1 MNKLLLKLVMLFTP
15 LWKRVGA
22 DIPQLKAILE
32 AKLKTDDRK
41 PISFGANKGMQRKRK
56 KKKVRNN
63 TSFMTMM
70 LSFFMGMVYV
80 LPILIVDVNAAV
92 GLTLFYSLFV
102 FFFTFTLLTDFV
114 NVLVDTKDKLIL
126 FPKPITDKT
135 IILSRLLYMCIYI
148 FRLAIPMSLPAWI
161 VFGIMK
167 GWIGALWFPIPLI
180 MLILTVI
187 FLVSAFYIIVLRF
200 SKPGKFHDVLNYVQI
215 LFSVV
220 FFATYMLSSRI
231 IDPGSLET
239 LEINAYSWVKYVPT
253 YWLATAWSW
262 IDSSAEV
269 MAGTKW
275 LGIPAFIFP
284 FVGLW
289 LTVKYLAPHFVKSL
303 VASDNTN
310 TKKDKKKVVTGDS
323 KSAKKQSSMHRWA
336 DIFSAN
342 DTEKAG
348 FILTWLQTQRSR
360 TFRMRV
366 LPTFAYVPVYFLYIL
381 TMRNESFEE
390 VWLSLPESK
399 TYITLLYMSTFVIMQ
414 GLAYITISEQ
424 YKASWIFYSSP
435 VKAPGEIIAGSFKAM
450 WAKYFLP
457 FMGVISIFVV
467 YVWGAAKLLDV
478 ALATVNVT
486 LFTAAQMYFAY
497 RMLPFSAKEQI
508 KDKAGKSVIRVLLM
522 FILIGVLGV
531 AHYLTSYFWWLKMIF
546 LILSAILLWML
557 YDSLKNTPWSRIR
570 ESQDD

>member
-1 MNKLLLKLVMLFTP
+1 MLP
-15 LWKRVGA
+15 KSLWGRMGA
-22 DIPQLKAILE
+22 DLPQLKAILE

-63 TSFMTMM
+63 TSFMTML

-80 LPILIVDVNAAV
+80 LPILIVEANAAV
-92 GLTLFYSLFV
+92 GLTLFYSFFV

-126 FPKPITDKT
+126 FPKPVSDKT
-135 IILSRLLYMCIYI
+135 IMLSRLLYMCIYI

-167 GWIGALWFPIPLI
+167 GWAGALWFPIPLI

-187 FLVSAFYIIVLRF
+187 FFVSAFYITVLRL
-200 SKPGKFHDVLNYVQI
+200 SKPGKFHDVLNSVQI
-215 LFSVV
+215 LFSIV
-220 FFATYMLSSRI
+220 FFGTYMLSSRI
-231 IDPGSLET
+231 IDPDALET
-239 LEINAYSWVKYVPT
+239 LQIDAYPWVKYVPT

-262 IDSSAEV
+262 IEPGIEV
-269 MAGTKW
+269 IAGTRW
-275 LGIPAFIFP
+275 LGILAFIFP
-284 FVGLW
+284 IVGLW
-289 LTVKYLAPHFVKSL
+289 LTIKYLAPHFVKSL
-303 VASDNTN
+303 VASDNSN
-310 TKKDKKKVVTGDS
+310 TKVEQKQGIINKKPV
-323 KSAKKQSSMHRWA
+323 KKQGNMYRWA
-336 DIFSAN
+336 NVFSSNDI
-342 DTEKAG
+342 EKAG
-348 FILTWLQTQRSR
+348 FILTWLQTKRSR

-381 TMRNESFEE
+381 TMRNQSFEE
-390 VWLSLPESK
+390 VWLELPESK

-414 GLAYITISEQ
+414 GLAYITISES

-435 VKAPGEIIAGSFKAM
+435 VKTPGEIIAGSFKAM

-457 FMGVISIFVV
+457 FMGVIALFVI

-478 ALATVNVT
+478 VLATVNVT
-486 LFTAAQMYFAY
+486 LFTVAQMYFAY

-508 KDKAGKSVIRVLLM
+508 KDKAGKSVLRILLM
-522 FILIGVLGV
+522 FLLIGVMGV
-531 AHYLTSYFWWLKMIF
+531 GHYLLSYFWWLKLIF
-546 LILSAILLWML
+546 LILSGILLWML
-557 YDSLKNTPWSRIR
+557 YDSLKKTPWTRIR
-570 ESQDD
+570 DAQED